1 MYASDWER
9 LGLGPTR
16 DIPTIKRAYA
26 LQLRTT
32 RPDDDAQAY
41 QALREA
47 YERAQYWARY
57 VPDDE
62 ELEEDTAEADN
73 ADDTGGMPDE
83 NAADESAAGE
93 TLAAQTSAQ
102 PAVDGS
108 SGGEAQAGSPHAEPL
123 AAATTSV
130 TATDDDDGPSWQQEA
145 ELPIDET
152 PEALVDR
159 SYHLWRGEGTEA
171 LLQAWPK
178 LEAALDR
185 LPLVRR
191 PEASAR
197 FADLVIS
204 CPELPPEFM
213 QQLQLHFGWL
223 GDFRIDRMI
232 GTARAEALRQALAEV
247 VVMPVQ
253 DPQVLQQFA
262 DLRGLHRLLQRRWP
276 VHAWLYTAL
285 LGWPLWRQMA
295 EAGPRLLRGLGIEA
309 DDQKKLGHA
318 FDVGLWARLAL
329 MAGLLLGACALITSG
344 NWVEAIAATATTAAG
359 GVAVL
364 GAALI
369 AGTKVSEFLQARA
382 SQSDVIGRW
391 LQRGRGPWL
400 GLAAGAASIGFYAW
414 ARVLDSPFGP
424 WAAGVLLTCLSIVF
438 FWPLRP
444 DLGVVTA
451 ATWGFLVACLMRVAP
466 AGNYFFVMV
475 GAAGLATLIAV
486 QHAEGRWAFPFR
498 RWAWVI
504 AIVIVQVVRHAQQG
518 ALAFWITASMCSI
531 AAALLTLSRAPI
543 DGYRSAMLPM
553 ALAAG
558 VTFALDE
565 SRHSPLMLYVWC
577 IAGVLVMGL
586 QFGAR
591 WLGLRWYRRAA
602 DSA

>member
-16 DIPTIKRAYA
+16 DIPAIKRAYA

-62 ELEEDTAEADN
+62 ELEADTAAEDADT
-73 ADDTGGMPDE
+73 DTDTE
-83 NAADESAAGE
+83 DRADEGAAGE
-93 TLAAQTSAQ
+93 ALAAQTSPG
-102 PAVDGS
+102 PAVNGS
-108 SGGEAQAGSPHAEPL
+108 SGGEAQVESPHAELP
-123 AAATTSV
+123 AATT
-130 TATDDDDGPSWQQEA
+130 APDGDSTPSWQQEA
-145 ELPIDET
+145 ELPADET

-159 SYHLWRGEGTEA
+159 SYHRWRGEGTEA
-171 LLQAWPK
+171 LLQAWPS

-213 QQLQLHFGWL
+213 QRLQQHFGWL

-232 GTARAEALRQALAEV
+232 GTARAEALRQALADV
-247 VVMPVQ
+247 VVVPVQ

-262 DLRGLHRLLQRRWP
+262 PLRGLHRLLQRRWP
-276 VHAWLYTAL
+276 VHAWLYAAL

-309 DDQKKLGHA
+309 DDQKKLGRA
-318 FDVGLWARLAL
+318 FDVALWARLLL
-329 MAGLLLGACALITSG
+329 MAGLLLGACALITGG

-359 GVAVL
+359 SVAVL

-369 AGTKVSEFLQARA
+369 VGTKVSEFLQARA
-382 SQSDVIGRW
+382 SQSDAIGRW

-400 GLAAGAASIGFYAW
+400 GLATGAASIGLYAW

-424 WAAGVLLTCLSIVF
+424 WAAGALLTFLSIVF

-444 DLGVVTA
+444 DLGVVAA
-451 ATWGFLVACLMRVAP
+451 ATWGFLVACLMRIAP
-466 AGNYFFVMV
+466 AGTYFFVMV

-486 QHAEGRWAFPFR
+486 QHAEGRWEFPFR

-518 ALAFWITASMCSI
+518 AIAFWITAGMCSV

-565 SRHSPLMLYVWC
+565 SRQSPVMLYAWC